1 MTSDASKN
9 DGGPLPTWPA
19 SRNPAVATPGHTWT
33 GRLARTALAAFLAAA
48 AGLVSAQESAGRY
61 QAPSGSMKPTIQPGS
76 VLPAF
81 KYAGG
86 ASPARGDIVAFRP
99 VSDPGTTFIMRVVGL
114 PGERIQMVGGR
125 LQINGQAVKR
135 EKMPDVA
142 DTEDGKT
149 VQVRCWRETLPN
161 GVSYETLD
169 LVDHFFLDDTG
180 LFTIPAG
187 SLFVLGD
194 NRDNAVDSRLPEVGF
209 VPIENVVGYFK
220 LAADRAAR

>member
-9 DGGPLPTWPA
+9 GGAPRHAPPA
-19 SRNPAVATPGHTWT
+19 LRTPAGATSGPAWT
-33 GRLARTALAAFLAAA
+33 GWLATTALAAFLAAA
-48 AGLVSAQESAGRY
+48 TGFVSAQESAGHFTL
-61 QAPSGSMKPTIQPGS
+61 PSGSMKPTIQPGS

-81 KYAGG
+81 RYAAG
-86 ASPARGDIVAFRP
+86 ASPARGDVVAFKR
-99 VSDPGTTFIMRVVGL
+99 VSDPSTTFVMRVVGL
-114 PGERIQMVGGR
+114 PGEHIQMVGGR
-125 LQINGQAVKR
+125 LQINGEPVKR
-135 EKMPDVA
+135 EKMPDVV

-169 LVDHFFLDDTG
+169 LADHFFLDDTG
-180 LFTIPAG
+180 LFTVPAG

-209 VPIENVVGYFK
+209 VPIGSVVGYFK
-220 LAADRAAR
+220 PAVDRAAR